1 MAQKKPGVANMTVG
15 PNPVVLQTNIPGV
28 PAPKRGKVRDIY
40 DLGDKLLIV
49 VTDRISAFDVIMPNG
64 IPGQGRGFEPDI
76 PLLVQP
82 SGSPHSQ
89 PRHFHRH
96 FHPPGSLSKGL
107 GPTQNRSMIVK
118 KAKPLPAE
126 CIVRGYLTGSG
137 LKEYQKTGKVC
148 GSSCP
153 RGWWN
158 PPAFAE
164 PIFTP
169 STKAEQGHDVNI
181 SFEEM
186 KGILKD
192 DALAQ
197 KVKETSL
204 SIYKK
209 GRDLADS
216 KGIIIADTKFEFGLL
231 EGKLILIDEVMTPDS
246 SRFWPKAD
254 YREGVSQKS
263 FDKQFLRDYLE
274 TLKDWDKTPPGPDL
288 PEEIVLKT
296 TGKIRGSLRTSDGKE
311 IRGFPLIQELCDNT
325 ARMKWSSQLPG

>member
-1 MAQKKPGVANMTVG
+1 MAVTQS
-15 PNPVVLQTNIPGV
+15 PVVLQTNIPGV

-64 IPGQGRGFEPDI
+64 IPDKGVVLNQISLYWFKQVESIIPNHVISTDI
-76 PLLVQP
+76 STLPEAFQKAKDQLV
-82 SGSPHSQ
+82 
-89 PRHFHRH
+89 
-96 FHPPGSLSKGL
+96 
-107 GPTQNRSMIVK
+107 NRSMVVK

-148 GSSCP
+148 GIDLPKGLVESS
-153 RGWWN
+153 RI
-158 PPAFAE
+158 AE

-169 STKAEQGHDVNI
+169 STKAEEGHDINI

-186 KGILKD
+186 KKILKD
-192 DALAQ
+192 DALAE
-197 KVKETSL
+197 KVKNVSL

-209 GRDLADS
+209 GRDVADT

-231 EGKLILIDEVMTPDS
+231 GGELILIDEVMTPDS

-254 YREGVSQKS
+254 YKEGVSQKS
-263 FDKQFLRDYLE
+263 FDKQFVRDYLE
-274 TLKDWDKTPPGPDL
+274 TLKDWDKTPPGPAL

-296 TGKIRGSLRTSDGKE
+296 REKYVEAYERVTGKKFGDFK
-311 IRGFPLIQELCDNT
+311 F
-325 ARMKWSSQLPG
+325 